1 MANTEGPDMF
11 VSITLT
17 VALKDAAEWT
27 TTFGIAGRAAIR
39 QDVKDYVVNGVQ
51 GMGVFG
57 NGEVEADITLVR

>member
-17 VALKDAAEWT
+17 VALKDATEWT
-27 TTFGIAGRAAIR
+27 TAFGVDGRAAIC
-39 QDVKDYVVNGVQ
+39 QDVKEYVFHGVR